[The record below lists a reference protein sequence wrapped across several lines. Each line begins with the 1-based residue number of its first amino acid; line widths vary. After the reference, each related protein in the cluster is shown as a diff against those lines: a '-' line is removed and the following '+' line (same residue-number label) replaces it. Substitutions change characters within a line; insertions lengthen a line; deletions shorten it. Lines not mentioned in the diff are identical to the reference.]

1 MGDGGLDLTVGSQ
14 SISMVLLLRL
24 TVIFFAAIHRALG
37 APLITSSIPHT
48 AQVLLPYGQLIGNRL
63 ELVDEYLGVP
73 YAKPPTRF
81 EPPQAWSSPYPNG
94 TWKASEYSDICLQVV
109 RDPNDVLHP
118 TASVHGSEDCLHLNV
133 YTPRHGRKPMPVML
147 WIHGGDLTQGS
158 AMNPLFNGSHLAA
171 SQRVVVVAINYR
183 LNALGFLA
191 IQRDDGTTS
200 SNNGLRD
207 QQEAMRFVK
216 RNIAAFGGQPNNV
229 TIFGE
234 SAGGLSVGVHLVS
247 PSSAN
252 LFAAAISQS
261 GDITNNAPLSLALND
276 TATLVERFS
285 CARNAFSCLKTV
297 NVSQLVAAFMTLP
310 HARGSVVIDGDVL
323 PAAVVEM
330 VELKQFN
337 KVPYILGNNA
347 DEASLFMNITS
358 YTAAGASCVI
368 QKGFGAVKALEIL
381 SLYPLVEGTD
391 NRQALVDLMS
401 DIMYHCENRR
411 FALALAEAGHAGHM
425 YSFKRHSGAAG

>member
-109 RDPNDVLHP
+109 RDPNDILHP
-118 TASVHGSEDCLHLNV
+118 TGSVHGSEDCLHLNI
-133 YTPRHGRKPMPVML
+133 YTPRHGRKPLPVML
-147 WIHGGDLTQGS
+147 WIHGGVLTQGS

-247 PSSAN
+247 PTSAN
-252 LFAAAISQS
+252 LFAAAIS
-261 GDITNNAPLSLALND
+261 DIIKPTTRKTRLRFAELPGMEQHVKATKVFVSTCWGAEWG
-276 TATLVERFS
+276 TLV
-285 CARNAFSCLKTV
+285 
-297 NVSQLVAAFMTLP
+297 
-310 HARGSVVIDGDVL
+310 G
-323 PAAVVEM
+323 AVVEG
-330 VELKQFN
+330 
-337 KVPYILGNNA
+337 VPMTSAVWIDVFA
-347 DEASLFMNITS
+347 DTVPGSRDGSTPQ
-358 YTAAGASCVI
+358 V
-368 QKGFGAVKALEIL
+368 
-381 SLYPLVEGTD
+381 
-391 NRQALVDLMS
+391 
-401 DIMYHCENRR
+401 
-411 FALALAEAGHAGHM
+411 
-425 YSFKRHSGAAG
+425 